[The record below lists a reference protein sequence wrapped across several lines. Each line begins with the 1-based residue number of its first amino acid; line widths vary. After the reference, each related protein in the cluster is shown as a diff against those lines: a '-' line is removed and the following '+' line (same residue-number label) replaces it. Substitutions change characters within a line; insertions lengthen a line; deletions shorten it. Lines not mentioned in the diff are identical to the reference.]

1 MDNDL
6 TYIIIYFGNFSW
18 VIENWILKDMTSSS
32 SSLKLLDIIFIYLI
46 KRIIPMT

>member
-6 TYIIIYFGNFSW
+6 TYIIIYFGYFSW
-18 VIENWILKDMTSSS
+18 VIENWILKD
-32 SSLKLLDIIFIYLI
+32 LIFIYLI